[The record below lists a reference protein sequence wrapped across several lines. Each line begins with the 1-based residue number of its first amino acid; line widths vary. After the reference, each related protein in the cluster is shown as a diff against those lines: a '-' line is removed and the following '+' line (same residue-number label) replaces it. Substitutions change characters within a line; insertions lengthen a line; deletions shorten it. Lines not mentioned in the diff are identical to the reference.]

1 MQSSS
6 SKQRIEVDDRS
17 SRNKRRRIKAVILV
31 TLLLTLGWDLSREPA
46 KQGSAWLMLRGIN
59 LYQDRVS
66 AGLSRAGVR
75 CRFEPTCSHYAVASI
90 EKYGAVRGG
99 WRSARR
105 LTRCGPWTAAGTVDP
120 P

>member
-6 SKQRIEVDDRS
+6 SNQRIEVDRS

-31 TLLLTLGWDLSREPA
+31 ALLLILGWDLSREPA
-46 KQGSAWLMLRGIN
+46 KQGSAWLLLRGIN
-59 LYQDRVS
+59 LYQARVS
-66 AGLSRAGVR
+66 TGLSRAGVR
-75 CRFEPTCSHYAVASI
+75 CRFKPTCSHYAVASI

-105 LTRCGPWTAAGTVDP
+105 LARCGPWTAAGTVEEP
-120 P
+120 